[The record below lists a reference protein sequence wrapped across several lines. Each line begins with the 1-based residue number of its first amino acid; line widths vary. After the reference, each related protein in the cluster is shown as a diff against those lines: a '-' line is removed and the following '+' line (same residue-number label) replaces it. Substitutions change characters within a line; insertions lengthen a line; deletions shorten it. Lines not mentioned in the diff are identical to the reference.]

1 MNRGMRTHGTLAAW
15 NDDRGFGFIE
25 LPGSGE
31 RIFVHISAFPRGGA
45 RPAVGE
51 LVSFEIDAREAGR
64 KRAVRVMRC
73 GSGSQPR
80 RTRQP
85 AAAHQN
91 SALGSLVTLLLLI
104 AVGWYGYQQFSG
116 NHEPPVPPRV
126 NAVRSVAPATTS
138 PFSCDGRTRCSQMK
152 SCAEAKF
159 FLKQCPGTQMDGD
172 GDGVPCESQWCPA
185 E

>member
-1 MNRGMRTHGTLAAW
+1 MNRVTRTHGTLAAW

-25 LPGSGE
+25 LSGSGE

-51 LVSFEIDAREAGR
+51 LVSFEIDAREAG
-64 KRAVRVMRC
+64 KKQAVRVMRC
-73 GSGSQPR
+73 GSGSPPR
-80 RTRQP
+80 RMRQP
-85 AAAHQN
+85 AAAHRR
-91 SALGSLVTLLLLI
+91 SVLGSLVTLLLLI

-116 NHEPPVPPRV
+116 NHEPPAIPRPH
-126 NAVRSVAPATTS
+126 AARSVEPATAS
-138 PFSCDGRTRCSQMK
+138 PFRCDGRTRCPQMN
-152 SCAEAKF
+152 SCAEATF